1 MLVPVLLDEAREAEL
16 GELVARLDRLIPK
29 EGAHL
34 SLPASADP
42 RAIVGNRLGYLRFGV
57 EILRAALRP
66 AAGSD
71 DSAPGIAP
79 QLDYLASR
87 ETPFAFGEIDESI
100 TSRPPVASS
109 LGALGQLAA
118 AVLVVGA
125 VVALFIAASVLW
137 RWVFG

>member
-1 MLVPVLLDEAREAEL
+1 MLLDEAREAEL
-16 GELVARLDRLIPK
+16 DELVARLDRLLPK

-34 SLPASADP
+34 TLPASADP
-42 RAIVGNRLGYLRFGV
+42 RTIVGNRLGYLRFGV

-66 AAGSD
+66 TPGSE

-79 QLDYLASR
+79 RLDYLLAR
-87 ETPFAFGEIDESI
+87 DLETPFAFGEIDESI
-100 TSRPPVASS
+100 TSRPPVASG

-118 AVLVVGA
+118 AVLVVG
-125 VVALFIAASVLW
+125 VVIALFIGASVLW

>member
-1 MLVPVLLDEAREAEL
+1 MLLDEAREAEL
-16 GELVARLDRLIPK
+16 DELVARLDRLLPK

-34 SLPASADP
+34 TLPANADP
-42 RAIVGNRLGYLRFGV
+42 RTIVGNRLGYLRFGV

-66 AAGSD
+66 TPGSD

-79 QLDYLASR
+79 RLDYLLARGR

-100 TSRPPVASS
+100 ASRPPVASG
-109 LGALGQLAA
+109 LGALGQLAV
-118 AVLVVGA
+118 AVLVVG
-125 VVALFIAASVLW
+125 VVIALFIGASVLW